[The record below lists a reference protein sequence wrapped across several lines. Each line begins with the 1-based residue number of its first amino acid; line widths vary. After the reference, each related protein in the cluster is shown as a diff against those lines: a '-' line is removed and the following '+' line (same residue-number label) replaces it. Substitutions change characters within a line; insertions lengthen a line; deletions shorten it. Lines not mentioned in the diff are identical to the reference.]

1 MALQQCAGRMQDGR
15 AASRFLL
22 PEHGCACS
30 AWHPLA
36 RMRDTSV
43 PMTTPQE
50 SPSAFDVLGGADA
63 ISRIVDGFY
72 QRMDSLPQAAT
83 VRAMYPQDLTQSR
96 RVLKNYLTEW
106 LGGPA
111 LYSTERG
118 HPRLRA
124 RHLPFSI
131 GAAERDAWMLCMRG
145 ALEEVV
151 TEDAIRQVL
160 IEHIAGV
167 ADWMRNRDPPGT

>member
-1 MALQQCAGRMQDGR
+1 
-15 AASRFLL
+15 
-22 PEHGCACS
+22 
-30 AWHPLA
+30 
-36 RMRDTSV
+36 
-43 PMTTPQE
+43 MTTQQD

-63 ISRIVDGFY
+63 ISRIVDIFY
-72 QRMDSLPQAAT
+72 QRLDTLPEAAT

-96 RVLKNYLTEW
+96 RVLKSYLTEW

-111 LYSTERG
+111 LYSSERG

-131 GAAERDAWMLCMRG
+131 GGPERDAWMLCMRG

-151 TEDAIRQVL
+151 TSGPIREVL
-160 IEHIAGV
+160 LEHIAGV
-167 ADWMRNRDPPGT
+167 ANWMRNRDLQGA

>member
-1 MALQQCAGRMQDGR
+1 
-15 AASRFLL
+15 
-22 PEHGCACS
+22 
-30 AWHPLA
+30 
-36 RMRDTSV
+36 
-43 PMTTPQE
+43 MTTEQE
-50 SPSAFDVLGGADA
+50 SPSAFEALGGATT
-63 ISRIVDGFY
+63 IERIVDLFY
-72 QRMDSLPQAAT
+72 QRMDSLPEAAT

-96 RVLKNYLTEW
+96 RVLTSYLTEW

-131 GAAERDAWMLCMRG
+131 GVPERDAWLLCLRG

-151 TEDAIRQVL
+151 TSDAVREVL
-160 IEHIAGV
+160 MEHIAGV
-167 ADWMRNRDPPGT
+167 ANWMRNRDLHSA